1 MNLQISPPVKPE
13 TQTKRIQLY
22 ITPTLKEVLT
32 KVAGQYDTSVNSLI
46 VQLLTAGL
54 RALEEQQPEEG
65 E

>member
-22 ITPTLKEVLT
+22 ITPTLKDQLT
-32 KVAGQYDTSVNSLI
+32 RAAGQYDTSVNSLI

-54 RALEEQQPEEG
+54 QALREQEAG